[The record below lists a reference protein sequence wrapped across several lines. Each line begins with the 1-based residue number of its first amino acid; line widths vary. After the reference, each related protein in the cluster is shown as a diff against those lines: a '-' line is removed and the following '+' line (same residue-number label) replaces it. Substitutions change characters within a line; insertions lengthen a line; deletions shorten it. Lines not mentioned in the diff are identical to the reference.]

1 MSLPATAQVNYVIV
15 QRPMNVA
22 CTDSAVFGRGVGNTA
37 RRHDAHTPSN
47 PPLCCESDARA
58 AVFHRVTTAPIST
71 VCCFKMADGLR
82 TGELLC
88 VGDVI
93 EKSAMKDCDN
103 GENRVKNDSV
113 NEQQCENV
121 DIMSVACESDQLFK
135 NLCSNN
141 DGSKQHEGILPC
153 EDDCRKK
160 RCVDR
165 YDSSESSDRF
175 VRCLFVMLKQFQCFF
190 HS

>member
-1 MSLPATAQVNYVIV
+1 
-15 QRPMNVA
+15 
-22 CTDSAVFGRGVGNTA
+22 
-37 RRHDAHTPSN
+37 
-47 PPLCCESDARA
+47 
-58 AVFHRVTTAPIST
+58 
-71 VCCFKMADGLR
+71 MADGLR
-82 TGELLC
+82 TGELLR

-93 EKSAMKDCDN
+93 EKPAMKGIDN
-103 GENRVKNDSV
+103 EKNCVKNDRV
-113 NEQQCENV
+113 NDNECENV
-121 DIMSVACESDQLFK
+121 DILSVACESDKLFK

-141 DGSKQHEGILPC
+141 DGSKRHEGILPC

-175 VRCLFVMLKQFQCFF
+175 VNLFLISSKHVRFSF

>member
-1 MSLPATAQVNYVIV
+1 M
-15 QRPMNVA
+15 R
-22 CTDSAVFGRGVGNTA
+22 
-37 RRHDAHTPSN
+37 
-47 PPLCCESDARA
+47 DARA
-58 AVFHRVTTAPIST
+58 TVFPSGNYGPITT

-93 EKSAMKDCDN
+93 EKSAMKDNDN
-103 GENRVKNDSV
+103 GENCVKIDRVND
-113 NEQQCENV
+113 NKCEIVEMV
-121 DIMSVACESDQLFK
+121 DVACESDKLFK
-135 NLCSNN
+135 KLCSNN

-175 VRCLFVMLKQFQCFF
+175 VDYFLRLFKHFQLSF

>member
-1 MSLPATAQVNYVIV
+1 
-15 QRPMNVA
+15 
-22 CTDSAVFGRGVGNTA
+22 
-37 RRHDAHTPSN
+37 
-47 PPLCCESDARA
+47 
-58 AVFHRVTTAPIST
+58 
-71 VCCFKMADGLR
+71 MADGLR

-93 EKSAMKDCDN
+93 EKSAMKDNDN
-103 GENRVKNDSV
+103 GENCVKNDSV
-113 NEQQCENV
+113 NDKKCENV
-121 DIMSVACESDQLFK
+121 DMVSIACESDQLFK

-141 DGSKQHEGILPC
+141 NGSKQHEGILPC

-175 VRCLFVMLKQFQCFF
+175 VNIFLTFIKHFRYLF

>member
-1 MSLPATAQVNYVIV
+1 
-15 QRPMNVA
+15 
-22 CTDSAVFGRGVGNTA
+22 
-37 RRHDAHTPSN
+37 
-47 PPLCCESDARA
+47 
-58 AVFHRVTTAPIST
+58 
-71 VCCFKMADGLR
+71 MADGLR

-93 EKSAMKDCDN
+93 EKSAMKDNDN
-103 GENRVKNDSV
+103 GENCVKIDSV
-113 NEQQCENV
+113 NENECENV
-121 DIMSVACESDQLFK
+121 DMVSLACDSDKLFK

-141 DGSKQHEGILPC
+141 DGSKHHEGILPC

-175 VRCLFVMLKQFQCFF
+175 VNSSLTFMKHFHFLFHSLLFINFGDFVMFTRFF
-190 HS
+190 GHCHGLYLNRRNTFVQIEIESALIFLTGFTFIKSGPTMSMTFYLFMRIYS

>member
-1 MSLPATAQVNYVIV
+1 
-15 QRPMNVA
+15 
-22 CTDSAVFGRGVGNTA
+22 
-37 RRHDAHTPSN
+37 
-47 PPLCCESDARA
+47 
-58 AVFHRVTTAPIST
+58 
-71 VCCFKMADGLR
+71 MADGLR

-88 VGDVI
+88 IGDVI
-93 EKSAMKDCDN
+93 EKSAMKNSDN

-113 NEQQCENV
+113 NDNGCENV
-121 DIMSVACESDQLFK
+121 DFVRVACDSDKLFK

-175 VRCLFVMLKQFQCFF
+175 VNLFSTFTKQFQLYF

>member
-1 MSLPATAQVNYVIV
+1 
-15 QRPMNVA
+15 
-22 CTDSAVFGRGVGNTA
+22 
-37 RRHDAHTPSN
+37 
-47 PPLCCESDARA
+47 
-58 AVFHRVTTAPIST
+58 
-71 VCCFKMADGLR
+71 MADGLR

-93 EKSAMKDCDN
+93 EKSAMKNIDN
-103 GENRVKNDSV
+103 GENCVKNDRV
-113 NEQQCENV
+113 NDNECENV
-121 DIMSVACESDQLFK
+121 DMVSVACESDKLFK

-175 VRCLFVMLKQFQCFF
+175 VNLFLLSFKHIQFSF